1 MNYTFGGGTHV
12 SGGMTSVKN
21 FEGPV
26 FDNIWKCQIFQLE
39 TFFSIDAKLPN
50 RLFDE
55 KSSN

>member
-55 KSSN
+55 K